1 MIQPLFN
8 WKTGLALIAIAIV
21 SGTIFYSQFLA
32 KKIARE
38 ERLKVEEW
46 VEAGKLLVNDPTG
59 MSDKLVSIII
69 TQNKSIPIIVTD
81 EKKQYTRS
89 CEPRLN
95 RNCARHRVYPGTVKI
110 IQLEK

>member
-46 VEAGKLLVNDPTG
+46 VEAGKLLVNDHSLICH
-59 MSDKLVSIII
+59 SDKGGI
-69 TQNKSIPIIVTD
+69 
-81 EKKQYTRS
+81 YG
-89 CEPRLN
+89 C
-95 RNCARHRVYPGTVKI
+95 C
-110 IQLEK
+110 